1 MGLDCPNVRHI
12 IHWGP
17 SADIESY
24 IQETGRDGYLS
35 RAVLYHSAAD
45 YRFSSNAMVNYCK
58 NTTECNRKL
67 LFNEFDEFEDDLVS
81 PCTLC
86 LCCDVC
92 KSMCNCNLCSEYRFP
107 VSCILLSVSV
117 NLLLI
122 HVYTIVRS
130 WIYL

>member
-1 MGLDCPNVRHI
+1 MYRDHCQGSKIDGNLRVVIGTIAFGMGLDCPDVRHI

-24 IQETGRDGYLS
+24 IQETGRAGRDGYLS

-67 LFNEFDEFEDDLVS
+67 LFNEFDEFEDELAS

-92 KSMCNCNLCSEYRFP
+92 KS
-107 VSCILLSVSV
+107 I
-117 NLLLI
+117 
-122 HVYTIVRS
+122 
-130 WIYL
+130 